1 MGALESLWDKFIEN
15 PERNSKIMGLIFII
29 QLLPLVYPLGFP
41 IKYSFYTTDLF
52 NLIEGGPMSYGVV
65 EPGLQPDDIFVY
77 GDQAEHVGDYS
88 AHRDMWSTLV
98 RWIAGEKKIR
108 MICAWFGFSSITVF
122 TDIWERYM
130 KPYNLEYGVDYI
142 WTEYLP
148 AGEASMS
155 YFAENTGTTLDALYH
170 QPINSY
176 PGFTDVKDFN
186 DVTMAMGTVIRT
198 TDHDM
203 YIRAWGTQWPNV
215 KYILRGE
222 YAIGLAYYGQAVRA
236 VTQYDFEIEHI
247 AGTTYGSKFFGE
259 EITKIE
265 SKELWAL
272 MYIPLLIWGLFVNW
286 KRQIAEGVSLTP
298 RVGERGQ

>member
-1 MGALESLWDKFIEN
+1 MGLESWWDGFLKD
-15 PERNSKIMGLIFII
+15 PERNSKIMGLVFIL
-29 QLLPLVYPLGFP
+29 QLIPLAVPLGFP

-65 EPGLQPDDIFVY
+65 EPGLGPDDVFVY
-77 GDQAEHVGDYS
+77 GDCAEHVGDYS

-98 RWIAGEKKIR
+98 RWVAGEKHIR
-108 MICAWFGFSSITVF
+108 IICAWFGYSSISVF
-122 TDIWERYM
+122 MDIWDRYM
-130 KPYNLEYGVDYI
+130 KPYNLEYGVDYV

-148 AGEASMS
+148 GREAAIK
-155 YFAENTGTTLDALYH
+155 YFAENVGDVLDAINH
-170 QPINSY
+170 QPISSY
-176 PGFTDVKDFN
+176 SGFADVNDFN

-203 YIRAWGTQWPNV
+203 YIRQWGTQWPNV

-222 YAIGLAYYGQAVRA
+222 FAIGGPYYGAAVRA

-247 AGTTYGSKFFGE
+247 AASQYGSKFLGE
-259 EITKIE
+259 EITQIE
-265 SKELWAL
+265 SKEVWAI
-272 MYIPLLIWGLFVNW
+272 MYIPLLVWGLYVNW
-286 KRQIAEGVSLTP
+286 KRQLAEGVSLEP